1 MLKIILTLS
10 QYIQKYFS
18 AKSKCASQIGFW
30 LGVNFIGLGFKTKS
44 NRIGF

>member
-1 MLKIILTLS
+1 MLKINLTVS

-30 LGVNFIGLGFKTKS
+30 LGVKFIGLGFITKS
-44 NRIGF
+44 NHLGF